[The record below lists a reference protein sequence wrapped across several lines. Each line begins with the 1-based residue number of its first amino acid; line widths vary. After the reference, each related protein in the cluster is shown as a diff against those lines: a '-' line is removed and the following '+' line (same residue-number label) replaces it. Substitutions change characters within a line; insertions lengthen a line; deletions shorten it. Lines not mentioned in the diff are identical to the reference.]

1 MHWFPLR
8 APRLCCPGDSG
19 GGHWLS
25 PTTLGAGPT
34 ARSPLSVL
42 LQAAG
47 ALWLLAW
54 GTWVGAFALETLAEV
69 SRYEGRSPC
78 LSPPAQPLSVWGGGT
93 RHRSR
98 APPWSVPPTPWG
110 GARWSGAPGPS
121 PLLLAQCPGTG
132 SPEWTWPPPII
143 CWKVQRRRGG
153 RSPRTAPSP
162 SGLGCPPTCPPLLA
176 APSPSAAALCS
187 LSCPLLLYLETTCCN
202 KS

>member
-78 LSPPAQPLSVWGGGT
+78 LSPPAQPLSVWGGAPGT
-93 RHRSR
+93 RQEPLPGQSHPLPGWGGVEWGPRSLPPPAGPVPWHGVPR
-98 APPWSVPPTPWG
+98 MDLAPSYYLLESPAEERWQVPPHGSRSLWTGLPTHLPTPP
-110 GARWSGAPGPS
+110 RC
-121 PLLLAQCPGTG
+121 PLP
-132 SPEWTWPPPII
+132 
-143 CWKVQRRRGG
+143 QRG
-153 RSPRTAPSP
+153 RSLLPVLSP
-162 SGLGCPPTCPPLLA
+162 SFVFGNNVL
-176 APSPSAAALCS
+176 
-187 LSCPLLLYLETTCCN
+187 
-202 KS
+202 